1 MDSTEDLS
9 PRILLKQILITEPPR
24 TPVGSS
30 EPQAAGSSEPRRSS
44 RRSRRDAEPQTPQ
57 NILRRSLRNKIQ
69 ENITRKSLPLKRRT
83 ASAVLRQQRPSS
95 SMMFDDGETPRH
107 LLRNILQ
114 TEPVKSP
121 VVHDKVAPAELQP
134 PSEDNTVT
142 RSRSSFELSG
152 LDLPDVTMGNIVS
165 AAKGLS
171 RKRPRQSLNVTA
183 FEKRLKDAEEPENSI
198 GEHSSLSL
206 SSSSSLSLKTPFVDV
221 HTEKRGLQRR
231 VSNRRKITEEEF
243 SAALSKQQTG
253 DVSREALQGREVG
266 GEDTNLAGITL
277 GLSKLSEPDVTVD
290 IVNCQTALY
299 DQHDAMTSNFSI
311 TATQDKPTVM
321 ATQLQRDMQEEE
333 ERQKSA
339 EEEEVMTNMEEE
351 EEVMTNMEEDEEVMT
366 NMEED
371 EAKEIADKTQDV
383 SSKPEEKDDAVGF
396 QTFDLDDGTEA
407 AADSQSEDVEGGSEE
422 EEAAVGSQAE
432 DEGVEQSPTEEET
445 AADSQSED
453 VEGSE
458 EEEAA
463 GEEEEGVEQSPT
475 EEDAAVASPSEEEDA
490 VSSQVEDEGVE
501 DGPPE
506 DAAAAT
512 PSEEEEA
519 AGEEGE
525 GVEQSPTEE
534 DAAVASPSE
543 EEATAGSQP
552 EDEGGS
558 VVGLNQLQRDNEEKW
573 DGADHQTDEDYKDE
587 ERNREEE
594 RHISR
599 RAFRSEGGLVLPVVK
614 ATEGISVIKSKSYS
628 ALGLNTSLERIQN
641 QTGKPDWAKPSL
653 QHLDEDSWDVNDP
666 ADRKNASFH
675 LLRVSHDAEVSGQ
688 QEDVEAAAEEESD
701 EEEDDNEDFPGKTP
715 AFVREKI
722 KFFTSS
728 LPASPSVSK
737 NLPASASEALP
748 AAKPKQARRRR
759 TGLSRRETVLPKTY
773 LTSVFKHFAKTKV
786 SADVFPVLN
795 EIMDKFFDRVAEDLE
810 TYAAHAK
817 RKTIEVEDV
826 ELLLRRQGFVNDKV
840 PVEVLIEK
848 YLRMD
853 QRKILIPIATSGN
866 VVIPKIRK

>member
-9 PRILLKQILITEPPR
+9 PRTLLKQILITEPPR

-30 EPQAAGSSEPRRSS
+30 EPHAAGSSEPRRSS
-44 RRSRRDAEPQTPQ
+44 RRSKRDAEPQTPQ

-83 ASAVLRQQRPSS
+83 ASAVLRQQAPSS
-95 SMMFDDGETPRH
+95 SMMFDDGESPRH
-107 LLRNILQ
+107 LLRKILQ

-134 PSEDNTVT
+134 PSKDNTAT
-142 RSRSSFELSG
+142 RSHSSFDLSD
-152 LDLPDVTMGNIVS
+152 LDLPDVTMGNTVS

-183 FEKRLKDAEEPENSI
+183 FEKRLKGENNAEEEPENSI
-198 GEHSSLSL
+198 GDHSSLSL

-243 SAALSKQQTG
+243 SAALSKQQMG
-253 DVSREALQGREVG
+253 DVSREALQGREVS

-311 TATQDKPTVM
+311 KPTIM
-321 ATQLQRDMQEEE
+321 ATQLQRD
-333 ERQKSA
+333 QKSA
-339 EEEEVMTNMEEE
+339 EEEEV
-351 EEVMTNMEEDEEVMT
+351 VTNMEEDEG
-366 NMEED
+366 
-371 EAKEIADKTQDV
+371 KENVDKTQDV
-383 SSKPEEKDDAVGF
+383 SLKPEEKDDAVGF
-396 QTFDLDDGTEA
+396 QTFDLDDGVEA

-432 DEGVEQSPTEEET
+432 EEADFQSEDVEGLSEEEEAAAEEDEGEEQSPTKEET
-445 AADSQSED
+445 AADSQSE
-453 VEGSE
+453 

-463 GEEEEGVEQSPT
+463 ASSQAEDKDVEQSQT
-475 EEDAAVASPSEEEDA
+475 EE
-490 VSSQVEDEGVE
+490 E

-506 DAAAAT
+506 NAAAAS

-519 AGEEGE
+519 A
-525 GVEQSPTEE
+525 
-534 DAAVASPSE
+534 
-543 EEATAGSQP
+543 AGSHP

-558 VVGLNQLQRDNEEKW
+558 EEVYQLQRDDEEKS
-573 DGADHQTDEDYKDE
+573 DGADRQTDEDDSDE
-587 ERNREEE
+587 ERNQEEE

-599 RAFRSEGGLVLPVVK
+599 RAFRSEGGLVLPVVT
-614 ATEGISVIKSKSYS
+614 ATEGTATHLLVAHSFMKSKSYS
-628 ALGLNTSLERIQN
+628 ALGLNTSLER
-641 QTGKPDWAKPSL
+641 KDFW
-653 QHLDEDSWDVNDP
+653 DENDP

-675 LLRVSHDAEVSGQ
+675 LLHVSHDAEVSRQ
-688 QEDVEAAAEEESD
+688 QEDVEAAAEEAGEHEEESD
-701 EEEDDNEDFPGKTP
+701 EEEDDNEAFSLCDSSYLKSDHNLDSLKSRFPRQD
-715 AFVREKI
+715 ASFCQRE
-722 KFFTSS
+722 
-728 LPASPSVSK
+728 
-737 NLPASASEALP
+737 NSASKALP

-759 TGLSRRETVLPKTY
+759 TGLSRRKTVLPKTY
-773 LTSVFKHFAKTKV
+773 LMSVFKHFAKTKV

-810 TYAAHAK
+810 TYAAHAN
-817 RKTIEVEDV
+817 RKTIKVEDV
-826 ELLLRRQGFVNDKV
+826 KLLLRRYV
-840 PVEVLIEK
+840 
-848 YLRMD
+848 
-853 QRKILIPIATSGN
+853 
-866 VVIPKIRK
+866 

>member
-1 MDSTEDLS
+1 MDSTEDLT

-30 EPQAAGSSEPRRSS
+30 EPQAAGSSEPRRKS
-44 RRSRRDAEPQTPQ
+44 RRSGRDAEPKTPQ

-83 ASAVLRQQRPSS
+83 ASAVLRQQAPSS

-121 VVHDKVAPAELQP
+121 VVHDKGAPAELQP

-152 LDLPDVTMGNIVS
+152 LDLPDVTMGNIAS

-183 FEKRLKDAEEPENSI
+183 FEKRLKAAEEEPENSI
-198 GEHSSLSL
+198 GDHSSLSL

-231 VSNRRKITEEEF
+231 VSRRRKITEEEF
-243 SAALSKQQTG
+243 CAALSKQQMG

-299 DQHDAMTSNFSI
+299 DQHDALTSNFSI
-311 TATQDKPTVM
+311 TATQDKPAVM
-321 ATQLQRDMQEEE
+321 ATQLQRDIQEEEEHRDE

-339 EEEEVMTNMEEE
+339 EEEEEDV
-351 EEVMTNMEEDEEVMT
+351 VTNMEEDEG
-366 NMEED
+366 
-371 EAKEIADKTQDV
+371 KENVDKTRDV

-396 QTFDLDDGTEA
+396 QTFDLDDGAEAAVDSQSEDVKGGSEEEEAAVGSQAEDEDVEQSPTEEET

-432 DEGVEQSPTEEET
+432 DEDVEQSPTEEEA
-445 AADSQSED
+445 AADSQSE
-453 VEGSE
+453 
-458 EEEAA
+458 EEAA
-463 GEEEEGVEQSPT
+463 VSPQ
-475 EEDAAVASPSEEEDA
+475 A
-490 VSSQVEDEGVE
+490 EDEGVE
-501 DGPPE
+501 DSPPE
-506 DAAAAT
+506 DAAAAS

-519 AGEEGE
+519 A
-525 GVEQSPTEE
+525 
-534 DAAVASPSE
+534 
-543 EEATAGSQP
+543 AGSQP

-558 VVGLNQLQRDNEEKW
+558 VVGVNQLQRDDEEKS
-573 DGADHQTDEDYKDE
+573 DGADRQTDQDYNDE
-587 ERNREEE
+587 ERNQEEE

-599 RAFRSEGGLVLPVVK
+599 RAFRSEGGLILPVVK
-614 ATEGISVIKSKSYS
+614 ATEGLSLIKSKSYS
-628 ALGLNTSLERIQN
+628 TLGLNTSLERIQD

-666 ADRKNASFH
+666 ADRKNAPFH
-675 LLRVSHDAEVSGQ
+675 LLRVSHDAEVSRQ
-688 QEDVEAAAEEESD
+688 QEDVEAAAEEAGEQEEESD

-728 LPASPSVSK
+728 PPASPSVSK
-737 NLPASASEALP
+737 NLPASSASEALP
-748 AAKPKQARRRR
+748 AVKPKQARRRQ

-795 EIMDKFFDRVAEDLE
+795 EIVDEFFDRVAEDLE

-848 YLRMD
+848 YLRLD

>member
-183 FEKRLKDAEEPENSI
+183 FEKRLKGENDAEEPENSI

-463 GEEEEGVEQSPT
+463 GEEE
-475 EEDAAVASPSEEEDA
+475 
-490 VSSQVEDEGVE
+490 
-501 DGPPE
+501 
-506 DAAAAT
+506 
-512 PSEEEEA
+512 
-519 AGEEGE
+519 E

>member
-9 PRILLKQILITEPPR
+9 PRTLLKQILITEPPR

-30 EPQAAGSSEPRRSS
+30 EPHAAGSSELRRSS
-44 RRSRRDAEPQTPQ
+44 RRSKRDAEPQTPQ

-69 ENITRKSLPLKRRT
+69 ENITKKSLPLKRRT
-83 ASAVLRQQRPSS
+83 ASALLRQQAPSS
-95 SMMFDDGETPRH
+95 SMMFDDGESPRH
-107 LLRNILQ
+107 LLRKILQ

-134 PSEDNTVT
+134 PSEDNTAT
-142 RSRSSFELSG
+142 RSHSSFDLSD
-152 LDLPDVTMGNIVS
+152 LDLPDVTMGNTVS

-183 FEKRLKDAEEPENSI
+183 FEKRLKGENNAEEEPENSI
-198 GEHSSLSL
+198 GDHSSLSL

-243 SAALSKQQTG
+243 SAALSKQQMG
-253 DVSREALQGREVG
+253 DVSREALQGREVS

-311 TATQDKPTVM
+311 KPTVM
-321 ATQLQRDMQEEE
+321 ATQLQRDIQEEEERREE

-339 EEEEVMTNMEEE
+339 EEEEV
-351 EEVMTNMEEDEEVMT
+351 VTNMEEDEG
-366 NMEED
+366 
-371 EAKEIADKTQDV
+371 KENVDKTQDV
-383 SSKPEEKDDAVGF
+383 SLKPEEKDDAVGF
-396 QTFDLDDGTEA
+396 QTFDLDDGVEA

-432 DEGVEQSPTEEET
+432 EEGVEQSPTQEETAADFQSEDVEGLSEEEEAAAEEDEGEEQSPTKEET
-445 AADSQSED
+445 AADSQSE
-453 VEGSE
+453 

-463 GEEEEGVEQSPT
+463 ASSQAEDKDVEQSQT
-475 EEDAAVASPSEEEDA
+475 EE
-490 VSSQVEDEGVE
+490 E

-506 DAAAAT
+506 NAAAAS

-519 AGEEGE
+519 A
-525 GVEQSPTEE
+525 
-534 DAAVASPSE
+534 
-543 EEATAGSQP
+543 AGSHP

-558 VVGLNQLQRDNEEKW
+558 EEVYQLQRDDEEKS
-573 DGADHQTDEDYKDE
+573 DGA
-587 ERNREEE
+587 
-594 RHISR
+594 
-599 RAFRSEGGLVLPVVK
+599 
-614 ATEGISVIKSKSYS
+614 
-628 ALGLNTSLERIQN
+628 
-641 QTGKPDWAKPSL
+641 
-653 QHLDEDSWDVNDP
+653 
-666 ADRKNASFH
+666 
-675 LLRVSHDAEVSGQ
+675 
-688 QEDVEAAAEEESD
+688 EAAAEEAGEQEEESD
-701 EEEDDNEDFPGKTP
+701 EEEDDNEDFLGKTP

-728 LPASPSVSK
+728 PPALPSVSK
-737 NLPASASEALP
+737 NLPASSASKALP

-759 TGLSRRETVLPKTY
+759 TGLSRRKTVLPKTY
-773 LTSVFKHFAKTKV
+773 LMSVFKHFAKTKV

-810 TYAAHAK
+810 TYAAHAN
-817 RKTIEVEDV
+817 RKTIKVEDV
-826 ELLLRRQGFVNDKV
+826 KLLLRRQGYINDKV

>member
-1 MDSTEDLS
+1 
-9 PRILLKQILITEPPR
+9 
-24 TPVGSS
+24 
-30 EPQAAGSSEPRRSS
+30 AAGSSEPRRSS
-44 RRSRRDAEPQTPQ
+44 RRSKRDAEPQTPQ

-69 ENITRKSLPLKRRT
+69 ENITKKSLPLKRRT
-83 ASAVLRQQRPSS
+83 ASAVLRQQAPSS

-107 LLRNILQ
+107 LLRKILQ
-114 TEPVKSP
+114 TEPAKSP

-134 PSEDNTVT
+134 PSKDNTAT
-142 RSRSSFELSG
+142 RSHSSFDLSD
-152 LDLPDVTMGNIVS
+152 LDLPDVTMGNTVS

-183 FEKRLKDAEEPENSI
+183 FEKRLKGENNAEEEPENSI
-198 GEHSSLSL
+198 GDHSSLSL

-243 SAALSKQQTG
+243 SAALSKQQMG
-253 DVSREALQGREVG
+253 DVSREALQGREVS

-311 TATQDKPTVM
+311 KPTIM
-321 ATQLQRDMQEEE
+321 ATQLQRD
-333 ERQKSA
+333 QKSA
-339 EEEEVMTNMEEE
+339 EEEEV
-351 EEVMTNMEEDEEVMT
+351 VTNMEEDEG
-366 NMEED
+366 
-371 EAKEIADKTQDV
+371 KENVDKTQDV
-383 SSKPEEKDDAVGF
+383 SLKPEEKDDAVGF
-396 QTFDLDDGTEA
+396 QTFDLDDGVEA

-432 DEGVEQSPTEEET
+432 EEADFQSEDVEGLSEEEEAAAEEDEGEEQSPTKEET
-445 AADSQSED
+445 AADSQSE
-453 VEGSE
+453 

-463 GEEEEGVEQSPT
+463 ASSQAEDKDVEQSQT
-475 EEDAAVASPSEEEDA
+475 EE
-490 VSSQVEDEGVE
+490 E

-506 DAAAAT
+506 NAAAAS

-519 AGEEGE
+519 A
-525 GVEQSPTEE
+525 
-534 DAAVASPSE
+534 
-543 EEATAGSQP
+543 AGSHP

-558 VVGLNQLQRDNEEKW
+558 EEVYQLQRDDEEKS
-573 DGADHQTDEDYKDE
+573 DGADRQTDEDDSDE
-587 ERNREEE
+587 ERNQEEE

-599 RAFRSEGGLVLPVVK
+599 RAFRSEGGLVLPVVT
-614 ATEGISVIKSKSYS
+614 ATEGTATHLLVAHSFMKSKSYS
-628 ALGLNTSLERIQN
+628 ALGLNTSLER
-641 QTGKPDWAKPSL
+641 KDFW
-653 QHLDEDSWDVNDP
+653 DENDP

-675 LLRVSHDAEVSGQ
+675 LLHVSHDAEVSRQ
-688 QEDVEAAAEEESD
+688 QEDVEAAAEEAGEHEEESD
-701 EEEDDNEDFPGKTP
+701 EEEDDNEVLQHCLHKASCISFCSVEQAFPGEIYRFSYLLLVFYP
-715 AFVREKI
+715 C
-722 KFFTSS
+722 S
-728 LPASPSVSK
+728 
-737 NLPASASEALP
+737 SASKALP

-759 TGLSRRETVLPKTY
+759 TGLSRRKTVLPKTY
-773 LTSVFKHFAKTKV
+773 LMSVFKHFAKTKV

-810 TYAAHAK
+810 TYAAHAN
-817 RKTIEVEDV
+817 RKTIKVEDV
-826 ELLLRRQGFVNDKV
+826 KLLLRRQGYINDKV

>member
-1 MDSTEDLS
+1 MDFTEDLT

-30 EPQAAGSSEPRRSS
+30 EPQAAGSSEPRRKS
-44 RRSRRDAEPQTPQ
+44 RRSTRDAEPKTPQ

-83 ASAVLRQQRPSS
+83 ASAGLRQQAPSS

-121 VVHDKVAPAELQP
+121 VVHDKGAPAELQP

-152 LDLPDVTMGNIVS
+152 LDLPDVTMGNIAS

-183 FEKRLKDAEEPENSI
+183 FEKRLKGENAAEEEPENSI
-198 GEHSSLSL
+198 GDHSSLSL
-206 SSSSSLSLKTPFVDV
+206 SSSSSLSLKTPFIDV

-231 VSNRRKITEEEF
+231 VSRRRKITEEEF
-243 SAALSKQQTG
+243 CAALSKQQMG
-253 DVSREALQGREVG
+253 DVRHEVLQGREVG
-266 GEDTNLAGITL
+266 CEDTNLAGITL

-299 DQHDAMTSNFSI
+299 DQHDALTSNFSI
-311 TATQDKPTVM
+311 TATQDKPAVM
-321 ATQLQRDMQEEE
+321 ATQLQRDIQEEEEHRDE

-339 EEEEVMTNMEEE
+339 EEEE
-351 EEVMTNMEEDEEVMT
+351 EVVTNMEEDEG
-366 NMEED
+366 
-371 EAKEIADKTQDV
+371 KENVDKTRDV

-396 QTFDLDDGTEA
+396 QTFDLDDGAEA
-407 AADSQSEDVEGGSEE
+407 AVDSQSEDVKGGSEE

-432 DEGVEQSPTEEET
+432 DEGVEQSPTEEEA
-445 AADSQSED
+445 AADSQSE
-453 VEGSE
+453 
-458 EEEAA
+458 EEAA
-463 GEEEEGVEQSPT
+463 VSPQ
-475 EEDAAVASPSEEEDA
+475 A
-490 VSSQVEDEGVE
+490 EDEGVE
-501 DGPPE
+501 DSLPE
-506 DAAAAT
+506 DAAAAS

-519 AGEEGE
+519 A
-525 GVEQSPTEE
+525 
-534 DAAVASPSE
+534 
-543 EEATAGSQP
+543 AGSQP

-558 VVGLNQLQRDNEEKW
+558 VVRVNQLQRDDEEKS
-573 DGADHQTDEDYKDE
+573 DGADRQTDQDYNDE
-587 ERNREEE
+587 ERNQEEE

-599 RAFRSEGGLVLPVVK
+599 RAFRSEGGLILPVVK
-614 ATEGISVIKSKSYS
+614 ATEGLSLIKSKSYS

-641 QTGKPDWAKPSL
+641 QTEKPDWAKPSL

-675 LLRVSHDAEVSGQ
+675 LLRVSHDAEVSRQ
-688 QEDVEAAAEEESD
+688 QEDVEAAAEEAGEQEEESD

-728 LPASPSVSK
+728 PPASPSVFK
-737 NLPASASEALP
+737 NLPASSASEALP
-748 AAKPKQARRRR
+748 AVKPKQARRRR

-773 LTSVFKHFAKTKV
+773 LMSVFKHFAKTKV

-795 EIMDKFFDRVAEDLE
+795 EIVDEFFDRVAEDLE

-848 YLRMD
+848 YLRLD

>member
-1 MDSTEDLS
+1 TDNF
-9 PRILLKQILITEPPR
+9 LLLCLH
-24 TPVGSS
+24 VS
-30 EPQAAGSSEPRRSS
+30 EPHAAGSSEPRRSS
-44 RRSRRDAEPQTPQ
+44 RRSKRDAEPQTPQ

-69 ENITRKSLPLKRRT
+69 ENITKKSLPLKRRT
-83 ASAVLRQQRPSS
+83 ASAVLRQQAPSS

-107 LLRNILQ
+107 LLRKILQ
-114 TEPVKSP
+114 TEPAKSP

-134 PSEDNTVT
+134 PSKDNTAT
-142 RSRSSFELSG
+142 RSHSSFDLSD
-152 LDLPDVTMGNIVS
+152 LDLPDVTMGNTVS

-183 FEKRLKDAEEPENSI
+183 FEKRLKGENNAEEEPENSI
-198 GEHSSLSL
+198 GDHSSLSL

-243 SAALSKQQTG
+243 SAALSKQQMG
-253 DVSREALQGREVG
+253 DVSREALQGREVS

-311 TATQDKPTVM
+311 KPTIM
-321 ATQLQRDMQEEE
+321 ATQLQRDIQEEEERREE

-339 EEEEVMTNMEEE
+339 EEEEV
-351 EEVMTNMEEDEEVMT
+351 VTNMEEDEG
-366 NMEED
+366 
-371 EAKEIADKTQDV
+371 KENVDKTQDV
-383 SSKPEEKDDAVGF
+383 SLKPEEKDDAVGF
-396 QTFDLDDGTEA
+396 QTFDLDDGVEA

-432 DEGVEQSPTEEET
+432 EEGVEQSPTQEETAADFQSEDVEGLSEEEEAAAEEDEGEEQSPTKEET
-445 AADSQSED
+445 AADSQSE
-453 VEGSE
+453 

-463 GEEEEGVEQSPT
+463 ASSQAEDKDVEQSQT
-475 EEDAAVASPSEEEDA
+475 EE
-490 VSSQVEDEGVE
+490 E

-506 DAAAAT
+506 NAAAAS

-519 AGEEGE
+519 A
-525 GVEQSPTEE
+525 
-534 DAAVASPSE
+534 
-543 EEATAGSQP
+543 AGSHP

-558 VVGLNQLQRDNEEKW
+558 EEVYQLQRDDEEKS
-573 DGADHQTDEDYKDE
+573 DGADRQTDEDDSDE
-587 ERNREEE
+587 ERNQEEE

-599 RAFRSEGGLVLPVVK
+599 RAFRSEGGLVLPVVT
-614 ATEGISVIKSKSYS
+614 ATEAHSFMKSKSYS

-641 QTGKPDWAKPSL
+641 QTGKPDWTKPSL
-653 QHLDEDSWDVNDP
+653 QHLDEDFWDENDP

-675 LLRVSHDAEVSGQ
+675 LLHVSHDAEVSRQ
-688 QEDVEAAAEEESD
+688 QEDVEAAAEEAGEHEEESD
-701 EEEDDNEDFPGKTP
+701 EEEDDNEDFLGKTP

-728 LPASPSVSK
+728 PPALPSVSK
-737 NLPASASEALP
+737 NLPASSASKALP

-759 TGLSRRETVLPKTY
+759 TGLSRRKTVLPKTY
-773 LTSVFKHFAKTKV
+773 LMSVFKHFAKTKV

-810 TYAAHAK
+810 TYAAHAN
-817 RKTIEVEDV
+817 RKTIKVEDV
-826 ELLLRRQGFVNDKV
+826 KLLLRRQGYINDKV